1 MNVVDRLL
9 KADVKKAEERKPV
22 PFRLKDLQ
30 KS

>member
-9 KADVKKAEERKPV
+9 KADVKKLKNWKPV